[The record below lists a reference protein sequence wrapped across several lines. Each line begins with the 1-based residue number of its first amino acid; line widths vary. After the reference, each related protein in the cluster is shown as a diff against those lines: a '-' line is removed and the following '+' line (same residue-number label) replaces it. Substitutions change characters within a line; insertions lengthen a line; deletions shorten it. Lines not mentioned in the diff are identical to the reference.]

1 MLLPKDEARLL
12 RRNLQC
18 SPASCSQAPTNPQ
31 AHGTEVQQSP
41 SRMQAPLQAT
51 ADRSSAAISGKPVGD
66 QWATSREPI
75 GKQLGNSGASLVNPV
90 AGKSSSL
97 WHRAKAAMAQ
107 QSAGL
112 SNQHG
117 SVLPKS
123 DPVPAIHVDHT
134 NQAAADGTQAC
145 AECPQN
151 TGLESQHGAEHSRS
165 EPAMT
170 QERPKMHAATNASKQ
185 GVVEKSLGA
194 ASSFSRVHCDS
205 LRCLQRR
212 IAADGTQ
219 DCAVCPQ
226 NTGLESQHGAGNSR
240 DEPDTMQ
247 DCLKVHAAANP
258 SQAKQGVVEKSMGA
272 AASFSS
278 FHCDS
283 LKCLRRR
290 IVAKKRKRRNVIPD
304 VTEGD
309 DSAASSCEIA
319 TMTFIEPDSRQA
331 VSSVEDHHQAKR
343 QCRGTSSHLAN
354 PSQQ

>member
-12 RRNLQC
+12 RRNLQG

-31 AHGTEVQQSP
+31 ARGTEVQQSP
-41 SRMQAPLQAT
+41 SRMLAPLQAT
-51 ADRSSAAISGKPVGD
+51 ADRPSAAISGKPVGD
-66 QWATSREPI
+66 QWTTSREPI

-90 AGKSSSL
+90 AGKGSSL
-97 WHRAKAAMAQ
+97 WHRAKAAISMAQ

-151 TGLESQHGAEHSRS
+151 TGLESQHGAGH
-165 EPAMT
+165 
-170 QERPKMHAATNASKQ
+170 
-185 GVVEKSLGA
+185 
-194 ASSFSRVHCDS
+194 
-205 LRCLQRR
+205 
-212 IAADGTQ
+212 
-219 DCAVCPQ
+219 
-226 NTGLESQHGAGNSR
+226 SR

-283 LKCLRRR
+283 LKCLQRR
-290 IVAKKRKRRNVIPD
+290 IVAKKRKQRNVIPD

-331 VSSVEDHHQAKR
+331 ISFVEDHHQAKR
-343 QCRGTSSHLAN
+343 QCRGTSSPLAN